1 MADIERVKN
10 AGINTIKGGGFIFS
24 FCIPPYGT
32 VQDHGRRSVVPWS
45 ASSKGLR
52 MCTSKRLAA
61 IKGISDAK
69 VEKMKEA
76 ARKLDG
82 HEFVTGFEYAEQRK
96 ELSKNAGLWF
106 SDPNFGTY
114 GGDIRLEFIFDTEKG
129 NFSN

>member
-1 MADIERVKN
+1 
-10 AGINTIKGGGFIFS
+10 
-24 FCIPPYGT
+24 
-32 VQDHGRRSVVPWS
+32 
-45 ASSKGLR
+45 

-96 ELSKNAGLWF
+96 EFFQNA
-106 SDPNFGTY
+106 
-114 GGDIRLEFIFDTEKG
+114 IFDPRTDRLVR
-129 NFSN
+129 SVHL

>member
-1 MADIERVKN
+1 MV
-10 AGINTIKGGGFIFS
+10 
-24 FCIPPYGT
+24 
-32 VQDHGRRSVVPWS
+32 RRSMFGTLIL
-45 ASSKGLR
+45 GLR

-96 ELSKNAGLWF
+96 EFLKTL
-106 SDPNFGTY
+106 
-114 GGDIRLEFIFDTEKG
+114 
-129 NFSN
+129 

>member
-1 MADIERVKN
+1 
-10 AGINTIKGGGFIFS
+10 
-24 FCIPPYGT
+24 
-32 VQDHGRRSVVPWS
+32 
-45 ASSKGLR
+45 

-96 ELSKNAGLWF
+96 ESSDRILGQSVVLVRGRRTPEHGL
-106 SDPNFGTY
+106 N
-114 GGDIRLEFIFDTEKG
+114 
-129 NFSN
+129 

>member
-1 MADIERVKN
+1 
-10 AGINTIKGGGFIFS
+10 
-24 FCIPPYGT
+24 
-32 VQDHGRRSVVPWS
+32 
-45 ASSKGLR
+45 

-96 ELSKNAGLWF
+96 EFLKTLWLQNGPVNTV
-106 SDPNFGTY
+106 SESLK
-114 GGDIRLEFIFDTEKG
+114 IVQFIFETEKAIFRISTG
-129 NFSN
+129 SEEFDRILGGGFESMAITGLESHKIPTKQLPQI

>member
-1 MADIERVKN
+1 MSEIN
-10 AGINTIKGGGFIFS
+10 APVRSIKQSVSLHHLGNIF
-24 FCIPPYGT
+24 
-32 VQDHGRRSVVPWS
+32 
-45 ASSKGLR
+45 SKGLR

-96 ELSKNAGLWF
+96 ES
-106 SDPNFGTY
+106 SDRVLDNLP
-114 GGDIRLEFIFDTEKG
+114 
-129 NFSN
+129 S

>member
-1 MADIERVKN
+1 
-10 AGINTIKGGGFIFS
+10 
-24 FCIPPYGT
+24 
-32 VQDHGRRSVVPWS
+32 
-45 ASSKGLR
+45 

-96 ELSKNAGLWF
+96 ESSDRILAAVKVRGRRTPGHGL
-106 SDPNFGTY
+106 N
-114 GGDIRLEFIFDTEKG
+114 
-129 NFSN
+129 

>member
-1 MADIERVKN
+1 MRFDRADR
-10 AGINTIKGGGFIFS
+10 GIR
-24 FCIPPYGT
+24 CLGT
-32 VQDHGRRSVVPWS
+32 CNLI
-45 ASSKGLR
+45 SKGLR

-96 ELSKNAGLWF
+96 VS
-106 SDPNFGTY
+106 SHQ
-114 GGDIRLEFIFDTEKG
+114 IFEQSAVPRRTTRIL
-129 NFSN
+129 

>member
-1 MADIERVKN
+1 
-10 AGINTIKGGGFIFS
+10 
-24 FCIPPYGT
+24 
-32 VQDHGRRSVVPWS
+32 
-45 ASSKGLR
+45 

-82 HEFVTGFEYAEQRK
+82 HEFVTGYEYAEQRK

-106 SDPNFGTY
+106 TDPKLYSLYNV
-114 GGDIRLEFIFDTEKG
+114 GDLWTV
-129 NFSN
+129 

>member
-1 MADIERVKN
+1 MV
-10 AGINTIKGGGFIFS
+10 
-24 FCIPPYGT
+24 
-32 VQDHGRRSVVPWS
+32 RRSMFGTLIL
-45 ASSKGLR
+45 GLR

-96 ELSKNAGLWF
+96 EVFKTLFYDFWI
-106 SDPNFGTY
+106 Y
-114 GGDIRLEFIFDTEKG
+114 RLVR
-129 NFSN
+129 SV

>member
-1 MADIERVKN
+1 
-10 AGINTIKGGGFIFS
+10 
-24 FCIPPYGT
+24 
-32 VQDHGRRSVVPWS
+32 
-45 ASSKGLR
+45 

-96 ELSKNAGLWF
+96 ES
-106 SDPNFGTY
+106 SDRVLDNLP
-114 GGDIRLEFIFDTEKG
+114 
-129 NFSN
+129 S

>member
-1 MADIERVKN
+1 
-10 AGINTIKGGGFIFS
+10 
-24 FCIPPYGT
+24 
-32 VQDHGRRSVVPWS
+32 
-45 ASSKGLR
+45 

-96 ELSKNAGLWF
+96 EFFKTHFLT
-106 SDPNFGTY
+106 SDRQARMVSTALNTT
-114 GGDIRLEFIFDTEKG
+114 LTIFETEKAIFRISTG
-129 NFSN
+129 SEEFDRILGGGFESMAITGPESHKNSVKNLIEI

>member
-1 MADIERVKN
+1 
-10 AGINTIKGGGFIFS
+10 
-24 FCIPPYGT
+24 
-32 VQDHGRRSVVPWS
+32 
-45 ASSKGLR
+45 

-96 ELSKNAGLWF
+96 ALSKTW
-106 SDPNFGTY
+106 
-114 GGDIRLEFIFDTEKG
+114 EFIGHRIFRAHFEH
-129 NFSN
+129 

>member
-1 MADIERVKN
+1 
-10 AGINTIKGGGFIFS
+10 
-24 FCIPPYGT
+24 
-32 VQDHGRRSVVPWS
+32 
-45 ASSKGLR
+45 

-96 ELSKNAGLWF
+96 ELSKFVF
-106 SDPNFGTY
+106 SKIFPDFSGFFDPVYF
-114 GGDIRLEFIFDTEKG
+114 
-129 NFSN
+129 

>member
-1 MADIERVKN
+1 
-10 AGINTIKGGGFIFS
+10 
-24 FCIPPYGT
+24 
-32 VQDHGRRSVVPWS
+32 
-45 ASSKGLR
+45 

-96 ELSKNAGLWF
+96 VSLHQ
-106 SDPNFGTY
+106 
-114 GGDIRLEFIFDTEKG
+114 IFAQSVVPRRTTRIL
-129 NFSN
+129 

>member
-1 MADIERVKN
+1 MDSLSQHGINMADIERVKS
-10 AGINTIKGGGFIFS
+10 AGINTIKGWDNLRNGQEIRGPDFH
-24 FCIPPYGT
+24 PKP
-32 VQDHGRRSVVPWS
+32 
-45 ASSKGLR
+45 GLR

-96 ELSKNAGLWF
+96 ESSKLFCSINGHSEDMTGFL
-106 SDPNFGTY
+106 
-114 GGDIRLEFIFDTEKG
+114 I
-129 NFSN
+129 